1 MGYLG
6 KGATNE
12 VLVSVE
18 FILNCLNCLLLSG
31 WRVKYPGAHLPAHCL
46 IRCIIGQHCRGRPVL
61 LR

>member
-18 FILNCLNCLLLSG
+18 FILNCLACLLLVAGESSIPV
-31 WRVKYPGAHLPAHCL
+31 RIYQL
-46 IRCIIGQHCRGRPVL
+46 IA
-61 LR
+61 